1 MPRVALFTTCLAEAL
16 APRALKATVLVLEHV
31 GVTVELPAAQTCCG
45 QPMLSNGLPADAAA
59 LARRMCEVFAPYDAV
74 VTPSGSCCSVV
85 REKYEALF
93 AHGSADHKAVV
104 ALAGKT
110 FELIEFLE
118 TQLKV
123 DPTKLTPR
131 AASGA
136 SAQRL
141 TCHDACHLRG
151 IHRHGAT
158 APFLTRACCG
168 DDVRELPD
176 MAQCCGFGGMF
187 STQFPE
193 VSTALGEEKLA
204 HVASTGAATLVA
216 SDTGCAAHLA
226 GLAHRK
232 GVALRVISPAEAL
245 AESLGLLER
254 SQGAP
259 NGANHGA
266 PNGGN
271 HRAPNGG
278 NHAAPNGANH
288 GAPNGGKS

>member
-1 MPRVALFTTCLAEAL
+1 MRIALFTTCLAEAL

-31 GVTVELPAAQTCCG
+31 LEHEGEHVLEHEGEHVLEHEGVTVELPAAQTCCG
-45 QPMLSNGLPADAAA
+45 QPMLSNGLPADAAI
-59 LARRMCEVFAPYDAV
+59 LARRMCEIFAPYNAV

-104 ALAGKT
+104 ALAAKT

-118 TQLKV
+118 TQLKI
-123 DPTKLTPR
+123 DPATLRGKTPS
-131 AASGA
+131 AAPI
-136 SAQRL
+136 

-151 IHRHGAT
+151 IHRHGST
-158 APFLTRACCG
+158 APYLTRACCG
-168 DDVRELPD
+168 EVRELPD
-176 MAQCCGFGGMF
+176 AAQCCGFGGMF

-232 GVALRVISPAEAL
+232 NVALRVISPAEAL
-245 AESLGLLER
+245 AESLGLLEI
-254 SQGAP
+254 
-259 NGANHGA
+259 
-266 PNGGN
+266 
-271 HRAPNGG
+271 
-278 NHAAPNGANH
+278 
-288 GAPNGGKS
+288 GAPNGGKP

>member
-1 MPRVALFTTCLAEAL
+1 MRVALFTTCLAEAL

-31 GVTVELPAAQTCCG
+31 GVRPELPTAQTCCG

-59 LARRMCEVFAPYDAV
+59 LARRMAEIFAPYDAV

-85 REKYEALF
+85 REKYAGLF
-93 AHGSADHKAVV
+93 DEGSADRAAVD
-104 ALAGKT
+104 ALAAKT
-110 FELIEFLE
+110 FELVEFLE
-118 TQLKV
+118 T
-123 DPTKLTPR
+123 
-131 AASGA
+131 
-136 SAQRL
+136 
-141 TCHDACHLRG
+141 
-151 IHRHGAT
+151 HRHGAT
-158 APFLTRACCG
+158 APFLARACCG
-168 DDVRELPD
+168 DVRELPD

-232 GVALRVISPAEAL
+232 GVPLRVISPAEAL

-254 SQGAP
+254 QA
-259 NGANHGA
+259 
-266 PNGGN
+266 
-271 HRAPNGG
+271 
-278 NHAAPNGANH
+278 
-288 GAPNGGKS
+288 

>member
-1 MPRVALFTTCLAEAL
+1 MRVALFTTCLAEAL

-31 GVTVELPAAQTCCG
+31 GVTPELPLAQTCCG
-45 QPMLSNGLPADAAA
+45 QPMLSNGLPADAAR
-59 LARRMCEVFAPYDAV
+59 LARRMAEIFAPYDAV

-85 REKYEALF
+85 REKYAGLF
-93 AHGSADHKAVV
+93 DEGTADRAAVD

-110 FELIEFLE
+110 YELIEFLE
-118 TQLKV
+118 SRLKV
-123 DPTKLTPR
+123 DP
-131 AASGA
+131 AALRGKA
-136 SAQRL
+136 SPAAAPL

-151 IHRHGAT
+151 IHRHGCT
-158 APFLTRACCG
+158 EPFLRKACCG
-168 DDVRELPD
+168 EVRELAD

-204 HVASTGAATLVA
+204 HVAATGASTLVA

-254 SQGAP
+254 DA
-259 NGANHGA
+259 
-266 PNGGN
+266 
-271 HRAPNGG
+271 
-278 NHAAPNGANH
+278 
-288 GAPNGGKS
+288 

>member
-31 GVTVELPAAQTCCG
+31 GVRPELPAAQTCCG

-59 LARRMCEVFAPYDAV
+59 LARRMCEVFAPFDAV

-93 AHGSADHKAVV
+93 AQGSADHKAVV
-104 ALAGKT
+104 ALAAKT

-118 TQLKV
+118 TQLKI
-123 DPTKLTPR
+123 DPSTLRGKSTPS
-131 AASGA
+131 AAP
-136 SAQRL
+136 L

-168 DDVRELPD
+168 DVRELPD

-245 AESLGLLER
+245 AESLGLLE
-254 SQGAP
+254 S
-259 NGANHGA
+259 
-266 PNGGN
+266 
-271 HRAPNGG
+271 
-278 NHAAPNGANH
+278 HA
-288 GAPNGGKS
+288 

>member
-1 MPRVALFTTCLAEAL
+1 
-16 APRALKATVLVLEHV
+16 
-31 GVTVELPAAQTCCG
+31 
-45 QPMLSNGLPADAAA
+45 MLSNGLPADAAA
-59 LARRMCEVFAPYDAV
+59 LARRMCEVFAPFDAV

-104 ALAGKT
+104 ALAAKT

-118 TQLKV
+118 TQLKI
-123 DPTKLTPR
+123 DPSTLRGKSTPS
-131 AASGA
+131 AAP
-136 SAQRL
+136 L

-168 DDVRELPD
+168 DVRELPD

-232 GVALRVISPAEAL
+232 NVALRVISPAEAL
-245 AESLGLLER
+245 AESLGLLET
-254 SQGAP
+254 
-259 NGANHGA
+259 
-266 PNGGN
+266 
-271 HRAPNGG
+271 
-278 NHAAPNGANH
+278 
-288 GAPNGGKS
+288 GAPNGGKP

>member
-1 MPRVALFTTCLAEAL
+1 MRVALFTTCLAEAL

-31 GVTVELPAAQTCCG
+31 GVTVDLPAAQTCCG
-45 QPMLSNGLPADAAA
+45 QPMLSNGLPADAAR
-59 LARRMCEVFAPYDAV
+59 LAKRMAEIFAPYDAV

-85 REKYEALF
+85 REKYAGLFEA
-93 AHGSADHKAVV
+93 GTADRAAVD

-110 FELIEFLE
+110 YELIEFLE
-118 TQLKV
+118 TKLKV
-123 DPTKLTPR
+123 DPSKLTPR
-131 AASGA
+131 APSAS
-136 SAQRL
+136 L

-151 IHRHGAT
+151 LHRHGCT
-158 APFLTRACCG
+158 APFLQKTCCG
-168 DDVRELPD
+168 DVRELPD

-204 HVASTGAATLVA
+204 HVAATGASTLVA

-254 SQGAP
+254 SA
-259 NGANHGA
+259 
-266 PNGGN
+266 
-271 HRAPNGG
+271 
-278 NHAAPNGANH
+278 
-288 GAPNGGKS
+288 